1 MKRSDIKNF
10 IRQINGLEPLHEN
23 EEEFQMAAAKAA
35 IAGQKDFVYKG
46 KKYDV
51 TMTPERA
58 SELIQGKEEE
68 E

>member
-35 IAGQKDFVYKG
+35 ISGKKEFLYKG
-46 KKYDV
+46 KNYEV

-68 E
+68 